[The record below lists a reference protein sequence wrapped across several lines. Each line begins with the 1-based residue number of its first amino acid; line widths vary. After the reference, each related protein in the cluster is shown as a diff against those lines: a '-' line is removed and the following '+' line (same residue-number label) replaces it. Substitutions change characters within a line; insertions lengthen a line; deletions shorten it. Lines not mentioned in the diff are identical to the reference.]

1 VARLFRIG
9 RTIFVPNPNKAFDGE
24 GALRGGSRWNTPG
37 HRISFASTSRSLAQ
51 LEYLAHIDWPA
62 TVNDELTLIEA
73 SLDDDFID
81 EVHDADLPSD
91 WGRIPPSAASQ
102 RLGDQ
107 WLLSGSSAGLSVPSA
122 IVKAERNVLIN
133 PLHPDFKN
141 LTVDA
146 MRPFAFDSRLRRVP

>member
-146 MRPFAFDSRLRRVP
+146 MCPFAFDSRLRRTP

>member
-1 VARLFRIG
+1 VG
-9 RTIFVPNPNKAFDGE
+9 D
-24 GALRGGSRWNTPG
+24 
-37 HRISFASTSRSLAQ
+37 
-51 LEYLAHIDWPA
+51 D
-62 TVNDELTLIEA
+62 LTLIEA

-81 EVHDADLPSD
+81 EVHDADLPPD
-91 WGRIPPSAASQ
+91 RVRIPPSASSQ

-107 WLLSGSSAGLSVPSA
+107 WLLSGTSAGLSVPSA
-122 IVKAERNVLIN
+122 IVEAERNVLIN